1 MSDQPQIQQYDV
13 HLFAVARRKVSGVN
27 ATSHRKAIKSALAET
42 DLYACFNGAETEYAE
57 ELCHFLV
64 DVVGDDEYAQSQ
76 WYYSQDAPLMSNL
89 ARLVSWYE
97 RGRSGEELEQII
109 LDARDVLANSV

>member
-1 MSDQPQIQQYDV
+1 MSDQPQLQQYDV
-13 HLFAVARRKVSGVN
+13 HLFAVVRRKVAGID
-27 ATSHRKAIKSALAET
+27 ATSHREAIEATLVKT
-42 DLYACFNGAETEYAE
+42 DLYACFDGTEAEYAE
-57 ELCHFLV
+57 ELSHFLV

-97 RGRSGEELEQII
+97 RGRPGEELEQII
-109 LDARDVLANSV
+109 RDARDVLANSV